1 MKQRTTRR
9 VTTMSV
15 AAFLLTSSVV
25 PAADPA
31 RHLEGRP
38 GTLVI
43 YETRTGEH
51 LRVNPERAARR
62 YSPCSTF
69 KIPNSLIALQAGAVT
84 PERSTIAWNPERD
97 PRQEGWP
104 KSWSRDHDLTSAIR
118 NSVVWY
124 YQELARRV
132 GAERM
137 SREVSRIG
145 YGNMD
150 TSGGVD
156 RFWLSSSLRISADE
170 QVAFLRRFRAGELG
184 FDEAATRTVKDAIVL
199 ERGDGWV
206 WRGKTGACPQE
217 DIGYLGWLV
226 GYVERGEDVAFYA
239 LQIEAREFRELFRE
253 RIRIMREVLKDLGY
267 L

>member
-51 LRVNPERAARR
+51 LRV
-62 YSPCSTF
+62 
-69 KIPNSLIALQAGAVT
+69 
-84 PERSTIAWNPERD
+84 NPERD